1 MFTGKRESSLTKVWQ
16 SALDDHVIDLAW
28 SPDGRFLAA
37 ASVSGPVAVYD
48 GRSGQQRWQFKGHSL
63 GAMSLGWHPHGRLL
77 ASGGQ
82 DGKVRLWDVVEGRET
97 AVLDGGAAWVE
108 KVAWSDLSKQGR
120 PVLASAAGRVLRF
133 WSEDGDLLREFND
146 APSTLADLAW
156 KPGKRLLAA
165 AAYGGARLYHP
176 DHEEMGGVLAW
187 QGSSLALAWSPNG
200 QMLATG
206 DQDST
211 VHFWYVHEQRDLQM
225 WGYQTKV
232 RELAW
237 DRNGRYLA
245 TGGGDDVTIWD
256 CRGRKGPEGTR
267 PQQLQ
272 RHEDFLTVLAYQRK
286 GDRLLSAGQDGLV
299 VVWEPA
305 RGQRPLALHP
315 FPAAISAAAWSPDER
330 QIVVGLETGEL
341 SFLAI

>member
-1 MFTGKRESSLTKVWQ
+1 MKSTSQYSIG
-16 SALDDHVIDLAW
+16 DCVIDLAW

-48 GRSGQQRWQFKGHSL
+48 GRSGRQLWLFKGHSL
-63 GAMSLGWHPHGRLL
+63 GTMSLGWHPNGRLF

-82 DGKVRLWDVVEGRET
+82 DGKVRLWDVVEGKET
-97 AVLDGGAAWVE
+97 AALDGGAAWVE

-133 WSEDGDLLREFND
+133 WSESGDLLREFTD
-146 APSTLADLAW
+146 APSTLTDLAW

-176 DHEEMGGVLAW
+176 DHEEPGGVLAW
-187 QGSSLALAWSPNG
+187 QGSSLVLAWSPNG

-211 VHFWYVHEQRDLQM
+211 VHFWYVHERRDLQM

-245 TGGGDDVTIWD
+245 TGGGPDVTVWD
-256 CRGRKGPEGTR
+256 CGGRKGPEGTR

-272 RHEDFLTVLAYQRK
+272 IHEDLLTVLAYQQK
-286 GDRLLSAGQDGLV
+286 GNRLLSAGQDGLL
-299 VVWEPA
+299 VVWEPV
-305 RGQRPLALHP
+305 RGQRPLAQQR
-315 FPAAISAAAWSPDER
+315 FTASVNRACWSPDDK
-330 QIVVGLETGEL
+330 QIAVGLESGIIQL
-341 SFLAI
+341 VSI